1 MCGGEKPLKVKV
13 LNNKSSAYRGH
24 IHYGGVIY
32 KTGEVLDI
40 KDKDYDP
47 KIFMKISGSPEKEE
61 PTSPIT
67 IETSESVASEPLT
80 ALNVTIPEPTKEP
93 SQAEQS
99 KPKKT
104 RRKI

>member
-24 IHYGGVIY
+24 IHYDGKIY

-47 KIFMKISGSPEKEE
+47 KIFMKIAESSKKEE
-61 PTSPIT
+61 TVPILAEEPIVTVTSKEFPT
-67 IETSESVASEPLT
+67 EE
-80 ALNVTIPEPTKEP
+80 
-93 SQAEQS
+93 S